1 MTAYNVKVS
10 SYNIKVTVY
19 KDNVSA
25 CIVGVSSYS
34 VYISSYN
41 GDLHIRQ
48 LRRSILGNIKNTLHS
63 KTRERIDVKECSGNW
78 ILPERIVSFFYF
90 MHNDDRV

>member
-1 MTAYNVKVS
+1 MLKYQHTMLKEQ
-10 SYNIKVTVY
+10 Y

-34 VYISSYN
+34 VDISSYN
-41 GDLHIRQ
+41 APHKAVKAFHTWEY
-48 LRRSILGNIKNTLHS
+48 KNTLHS

-78 ILPERIVSFFYF
+78 ILP
-90 MHNDDRV
+90 